1 MLRCNDMSAVAV
13 IMSVYKND
21 KLNWFKE
28 AIESLKSQDI
38 GWENINLYL
47 GIDGELPME
56 VEEYI
61 SELSPYKVIKNEKN
75 MGLAATLN
83 KLISEL
89 DSEEF
94 IFRMDSDDVCMP
106 ERIATQL
113 SFMMDNPDI
122 DISGSAIY
130 EVDESLT
137 PVRLRHFYQE
147 HANIS
152 KNMHKGTAVGHVTVC
167 FRRSALNLLGGYST
181 SYPLN
186 EDIELWF
193 RAIGK
198 GVRFGNLDQPLVN
211 VRVSSSFYERRSF
224 VKAKY
229 EFLVYW
235 KGCVDL
241 YGVTYRHLFVIA
253 RFAIRMMP
261 AWIVEKLYKG
271 SLRDKLFR

>member
-89 DSEEF
+89 DSE
-94 IFRMDSDDVCMP
+94 
-106 ERIATQL
+106 
-113 SFMMDNPDI
+113 
-122 DISGSAIY
+122 
-130 EVDESLT
+130 
-137 PVRLRHFYQE
+137 
-147 HANIS
+147 
-152 KNMHKGTAVGHVTVC
+152 
-167 FRRSALNLLGGYST
+167 
-181 SYPLN
+181 
-186 EDIELWF
+186 
-193 RAIGK
+193 
-198 GVRFGNLDQPLVN
+198 
-211 VRVSSSFYERRSF
+211 
-224 VKAKY
+224 
-229 EFLVYW
+229 
-235 KGCVDL
+235 
-241 YGVTYRHLFVIA
+241 
-253 RFAIRMMP
+253 
-261 AWIVEKLYKG
+261 
-271 SLRDKLFR
+271 